1 MREGVTSVITRP
13 ITDQVFKHVSH
24 IKIGMGRHLSL
35 VLIQLSMANLSEFD
49 RRFMEAMKSC
59 TLALSGLLLILMEC
73 TRLGWTNIHQVL
85 EMMLR
90 HVNCLH
96 LDIATFERT
105 GRPRSMTILLTRLL
119 VARHLAW
126 CPVEKMDMR

>member
-105 GRPRSMTILLTRLL
+105 GRQ
-119 VARHLAW
+119 
-126 CPVEKMDMR
+126 